1 MKPEE
6 KMIYEEYHGKP
17 YALLLAVVLGIG
29 LMAVAWVCLVCW
41 VVNLIFG

>member
-17 YALLLAVVLGIG
+17 YAFLLAVVLGIG